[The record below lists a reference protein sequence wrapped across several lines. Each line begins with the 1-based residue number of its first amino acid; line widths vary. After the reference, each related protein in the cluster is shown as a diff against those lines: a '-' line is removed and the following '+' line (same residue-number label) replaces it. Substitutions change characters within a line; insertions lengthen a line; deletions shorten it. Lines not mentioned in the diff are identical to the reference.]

1 MDIKLLS
8 VLHFVS
14 LFFAIKGKSL
24 DKVILLN
31 RPDLQSLKYI
41 QASIQHV
48 IQKRDER
55 TAVLFEKVGDLES
68 SATFTNDD
76 TSQYLQS
83 SIGDSKTF
91 LENIPAGET
100 LDDVVKVG
108 DDYSAKLGNL
118 QDEVSKNLDNAGE
131 EATRNIEKIGKEVN
145 KQVEKYGKE
154 AMDTLH
160 NFKEEYGEKLN
171 EFGKN
176 FEGTANDISNFA
188 NKKGQESIDDAQQ
201 WFKDK

>member
-14 LFFAIKGKSL
+14 LFFTIQAKSL
-24 DKVILLN
+24 EKVIVLN
-31 RPDLQSLKYI
+31 RPHLQRLKYI

-48 IQKRDER
+48 IQKRDEQ
-55 TAVLFEKVGDLES
+55 TAVLSEKVGDLET
-68 SATFTNDD
+68 SATFSNDD
-76 TSQYLQS
+76 ASQYLQS
-83 SIGDSKTF
+83 SIGDGKNAF
-91 LENIPAGET
+91 ENQPAGET
-100 LDDVVKVG
+100 LNDIRNLG

-118 QDEVSKNLDNAGE
+118 QDEVSMNLDNAGE
-131 EATRNIEKIGKEVN
+131 EATRNIEKIGNEVN